1 MNLNLSLAIGE
12 LERSMDQ
19 HAHNAPLHDL
29 MGDEAQAHLCRKVA
43 EQCRKAMFVLQ
54 KVERAINECTIEK
67 H

>member
-19 HAHNAPLHDL
+19 HAHNAPMHDL
-29 MGDEAQAHLCRKVA
+29 MGDEAQAHLCRKVT
-43 EQCRKAMFVLQ
+43 EQCKKAIFILHRVQ
-54 KVERAINECTIEK
+54 KSINECASEK

>member
-1 MNLNLSLAIGE
+1 MNLNLAIGE
-12 LERSMDQ
+12 LQRSLDQ

-43 EQCRKAMFVLQ
+43 NQCRKAMFVLQ